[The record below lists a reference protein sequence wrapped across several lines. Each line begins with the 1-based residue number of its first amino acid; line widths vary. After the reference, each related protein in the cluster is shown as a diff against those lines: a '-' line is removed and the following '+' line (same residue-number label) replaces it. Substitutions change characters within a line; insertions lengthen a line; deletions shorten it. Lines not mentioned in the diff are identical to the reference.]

1 MDNISI
7 FKEFWNSYSAV
18 LLKLYDR
25 TNKNLQ
31 VEKLED
37 LIYET
42 KDVFIKNTQK
52 KTGQEF
58 SSIELAEITKLVE
71 TFLTSSH
78 S

>member
-1 MDNISI
+1 MDIISI

-18 LLKLYDR
+18 LLKLYYR

-52 KTGQEF
+52 NREGIFKYRI
-58 SSIELAEITKLVE
+58 SRNN
-71 TFLTSSH
+71 
-78 S
+78 